1 MPLSVTRPFLTPSND
16 STTVTTPGALR
27 AMSHALEDVSL
38 HGLPGAQ
45 LVVGIQHLSVFHRE
59 EKRYRALAA
68 ACAHLWICAVYDDPP
83 PAIDGITFVQICAE
97 WPMADERFVVM
108 NAPGFA
114 SALLATEVIG
124 RRSGQEGGFQT
135 MFTSDAR
142 LVNAICRSLA
152 IELDLHM
159 SLPAARDP
167 EAQQINLRRFNK
179 LALEYQERHAPRRT
193 APLVA
198 HPRWTPPLVS
208 PTCHFGE
215 RVVGG
220 AEA

>member
-16 STTVTTPGALR
+16 SATVTTSAALR
-27 AMSHALEDVSL
+27 AMSHALEDVAL
-38 HGLPGAQ
+38 HGLPEAQ
-45 LVVGIQHLSVFHRE
+45 LAVGLQHISGFHRD

-68 ACAHLWICAVYDDPP
+68 AGVRIWICALYDGEP
-83 PAIDGITFVQICAE
+83 PAIDGITFVPMCAE
-97 WPMADERFVVM
+97 WPMADERFVVL

-124 RRSGQEGGFQT
+124 KRGVLDSGFQT

-152 IELDLHM
+152 IELNLHM
-159 SLPAARDP
+159 SMPAVRDP

-179 LALEYQERHAPRRT
+179 LALEYQERQHPRHT
-193 APLVA
+193 AAPLVS
-198 HPRWTPPLVS
+198 HPRWTPPS
-208 PTCHFGE
+208 PPACQYGE
-215 RVVGG
+215 RAVGSVD
-220 AEA
+220 A